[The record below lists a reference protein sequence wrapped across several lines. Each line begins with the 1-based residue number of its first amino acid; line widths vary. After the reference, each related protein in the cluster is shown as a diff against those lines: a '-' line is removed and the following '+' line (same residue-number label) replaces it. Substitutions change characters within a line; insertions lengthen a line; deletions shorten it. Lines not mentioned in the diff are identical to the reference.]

1 MYALGLILSVSVAYI
16 FGNVVN
22 AIISKPEPLPTR
34 PVNIVLPSPSPSVTP
49 APPSVAGAN
58 TANIKQ
64 IECVGPDGVH
74 FKTTQK
80 ECDEFNAA
88 WRNTPKQNTSPPPSY
103 STEPLIPCVLSYG
116 TFQLTQSSCAS
127 FKERDTPLPSF
138 PTYSYP
144 TPDPLVLCVLSYG
157 TYQVS
162 QSYCNSAKERD
173 KPLPAYSP
181 PPTSANEGSADSG
194 GLDADAAWLYRERV
208 RQCQARLRGIGM
220 QDSSMVEECY

>member
-1 MYALGLILSVSVAYI
+1 MYVLGLILSVSAAYI

-34 PVNIVLPSPSPSVTP
+34 PINIVLPSPSPSVTP
-49 APPSVAGAN
+49 TAPPR
-58 TANIKQ
+58 TANNPSSIQ

-80 ECDEFNAA
+80 KCDDFNAA
-88 WRNTPKQNTSPPPSY
+88 WGKPQQKATSPKTSY
-103 STEPLIPCVLSYG
+103 STEPLIPCILSYG
-116 TFQLTQSSCAS
+116 TFQLTQSSCTS
-127 FKERDTPLPSF
+127 FKGRDAPLPSF

-144 TPDPLVLCVLSYG
+144 TPEPLVPCVLSYG

-173 KPLPAYSP
+173 SSQPVYSS
-181 PPTSANEGSADSG
+181 PTPTNEGSADSG

-220 QDSSMVEECY
+220 QDSSMAEECY

>member
-1 MYALGLILSVSVAYI
+1 MYALGLILSVSVAYL

-22 AIISKPEPLPTR
+22 AIISKPETLPTR
-34 PVNIVLPSPSPSVTP
+34 TVNIALPSSSPTATP

-58 TANIKQ
+58 TTNIKQ

-80 ECDEFNAA
+80 ECNDFNSA
-88 WRNTPKQNTSPPPSY
+88 WRKPPQNAPSPKTSY

-116 TFQLTQSSCAS
+116 TFQLTQFSCAS
-127 FKERDTPLPSF
+127 FKERDAPLPSY

-144 TPDPLVLCVLSYG
+144 TPEPLVLCVLSFG

-173 KPLPAYSP
+173 KPQPVYSSP
-181 PPTSANEGSADSG
+181 MPTNEGSADSG
-194 GLDADAAWLYRERV
+194 GLDADAVWAYRERV
-208 RQCQARLRGIGM
+208 RQCQARMRALGV
-220 QDSSMVEECY
+220 QDSSYAEYECR